1 MDVAFLCAGTE
12 GNCHFSEHI
21 KARDGFRNHST
32 STSCIRE
39 GGRVGAGDGLVRFFH
54 SDGYFTERNQK
65 MALTYC
71 DRGSCSR
78 KECRLAK
85 PTRFRSPNDLGLT
98 RWAKYQSFVR
108 FYTCQPC
115 PANLNNDVKR
125 SFISGLSDGGNKDE
139 WAHSA
144 YTIGRPPEESENFV
158 PTRGVV

>member
-39 GGRVGAGDGLVRFFH
+39 GKLTSTRLNWFKSQQNRWWVELESSSTIYNPGGRVGAGDGLVRFFH

-71 DRGSCSR
+71 DRGSCCR

-85 PTRFRSPNDLGLT
+85 PTRFCSPNDLGLT

-108 FYTCQPC
+108 FYTCQP
-115 PANLNNDVKR
+115 R
-125 SFISGLSDGGNKDE
+125 HSD
-139 WAHSA
+139 HH
-144 YTIGRPPEESENFV
+144 
-158 PTRGVV
+158 